1 MHFCDQK
8 KLDSKIHEFSGKRK
22 ASIIRIRHL
31 MRAKLLSV
39 GQKTLQTQNDT
50 NLILPGLKSQIIS
63 RRISFEF
70 EIISHAKISDVNIS
84 EQKTTQN
91 SVDFF
96 SQAPLNLSILTT

>member
-1 MHFCDQK
+1 MHFGDLK
-8 KLDSKIHEFSGKRK
+8 KLDSKIYVFSEKRK
-22 ASIIRIRHL
+22 ASIIRHL
-31 MRAKLLSV
+31 MREKLHSV
-39 GQKTLQTQNDT
+39 GQKTLQTQNVT
-50 NLILPGLKSQIIS
+50 NLILPGLKSQRNS

-96 SQAPLNLSILTT
+96 SQAPLNVSILTT